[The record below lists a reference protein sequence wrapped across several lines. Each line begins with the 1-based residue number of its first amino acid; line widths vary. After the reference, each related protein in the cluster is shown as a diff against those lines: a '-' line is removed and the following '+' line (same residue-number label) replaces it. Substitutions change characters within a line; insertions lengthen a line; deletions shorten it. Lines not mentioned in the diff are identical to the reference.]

1 MSTLFGKTKNNLK
14 YVFFLHLFML
24 SIEKNPRKL
33 YNRVTMKKIIVDKN
47 NVMVINY
54 LQSKFNN
61 LKIGTIHKAL
71 RNKDIR
77 VNGVKISEN
86 TIVNQGDELTVYITD
101 ELLYGTQKITKENI
115 VYNDDN
121 IVVIYKPQDM
131 LVVSQEDEPGLDV
144 LAKQLLNCQLYP
156 CHRIDRNTSGIVI
169 FARNKEAE
177 NAMSEMIKNHLLR
190 KFYKCTVVGH
200 PKNKKATLTAYL
212 FKDSKSSHVIV
223 SNEKKKGY
231 VEIITKYEVVSYNN
245 NGTSDLEVQ
254 LITGRT
260 HQIRA
265 HLAFIGYPILGD
277 GKYGN
282 NEINK
287 KFKLTKQEL
296 EAYKIIFDAGIGC
309 LEYLTGK
316 TIQKKT

>member
-1 MSTLFGKTKNNLK
+1 M
-14 YVFFLHLFML
+14 
-24 SIEKNPRKL
+24 KL
-33 YNRVTMKKIIVDKN
+33 YNYVTMRKIIVEKN

-61 LKIGTIHKAL
+61 LKIGTIYKAL

-86 TIVNQGDELTVYITD
+86 VMVYQGDELTVYITD
-101 ELLYGTQKITKENI
+101 DLLCGSKSITEKNI
-115 VYNDDN
+115 IYNDEN

-131 LVVSQEDEPGLDV
+131 LVVSEGDEIGLDK
-144 LAKQLLNCQLYP
+144 LGKELLGCPLYP

-169 FARNKEAE
+169 FAKNKESE
-177 NAMSEMIKNHLLR
+177 NSMMEMIKNHLLR
-190 KFYKCTVVGH
+190 KFYRCTVVGH

-212 FKDSKSSHVIV
+212 FKDSKTSRVIV

-231 VEIITKYEVVSYNN
+231 VEIITKYEVISYNQ
-245 NGTSDLEVQ
+245 NGTAELEVQ
-254 LITGRT
+254 LVTGRT

-277 GKYGN
+277 GKYGK
-282 NEINK
+282 NEANK

-296 EAYKIIFDAGIGC
+296 EAYKIVFDSGLGN

-316 TIQKKT
+316 TIKI